1 MKDNKQKGLTSL
13 FITIVVMV
21 FLGFL
26 AFNVLQGG
34 KHSNVTKVT
43 HTAEETTITS
53 AESSVSG
60 ESTSNGESTKAS
72 ENSSADKSKANNESS
87 QSGESSQAESG
98 KESESADEKKDENGK
113 SSKFGMGKIKLGLDL
128 AGGVSITYQTVQ
140 QNPSDEDMADT
151 IYKLQQRVQNYS
163 TEAEVYRE
171 GGNRINI
178 DIPGVS
184 DANAIL
190 DELGKPGSLLFVD
203 PQGQT
208 VLTGDQ
214 VATAKAGI
222 IDNNGKSE
230 YVVSLTFTDEGSKA
244 FEEATAK
251 LIGQRIAI
259 IYDNVVYS
267 NPTVQTA
274 ITGGNAQI
282 TGMTSYDEAKN
293 LASTIRIGSLSLE
306 LEELRSNVVGAK
318 LGQTAISTSMKAA
331 VVGFVVLAAFM
342 IGAFLLPGAAS
353 VIALALYI
361 ILEILLLSAFEITLT
376 LPGIAGI
383 ILSIGMAV
391 DANVIIFTRI
401 KEEIALGK
409 SVYESI
415 NSGFKK
421 ALSAIIDGNVTTLIA
436 AAVLYVRGSGTVKGF
451 AQTLA
456 LGIILSMFTALFV
469 TKFILKA
476 FYNVGLDD
484 VKFYGKKPDRESINF
499 VGMRKITLSVAAVV
513 LIIGVI
519 FAGIN
524 KSKIGGFFN
533 YGLDFKGGTST
544 NVTFDKDYSLEEI
557 SKDIVPVVESVTG
570 EAGTQT
576 QKVQGTNQV
585 IIKTR
590 SLSLDER
597 EKLNKALADKFGVDA
612 EKITAESI
620 SGAVSSE
627 MKKDAVVATVLATI
641 LMLIYIWIR
650 FRDFSFAAGSILA
663 LLHDV
668 FIVISCY
675 AIFRW
680 SVGSTFIAC
689 ILTILGYSINAT
701 IVIFDRIREN
711 KTILPKSTAKE
722 ELINKSVTE
731 TLTRSIYS
739 SLTTF
744 ITIFILFLMGVPSI
758 REFALPIMVGIVAGT
773 YSSVFL
779 SSVFWYLLSN
789 KFDKKIEEKKAENAK
804 KKKKTKKVEINKD
817 SNGAVV

>member
-87 QSGESSQAESG
+87 QSGESSQAEPG
-98 KESESADEKKDENGK
+98 KEPESADEKKDENGK

-244 FEEATAK
+244 FAEATAK

-499 VGMRKITLSVAAVV
+499 VGMRKITLSVAAVI

-519 FAGIN
+519 FAGVN
-524 KSKIGGFFN
+524 KSQIGGFFN

-544 NVTFDKDYSLEEI
+544 NVTFNKDYSLEEI
-557 SKDIVPVVESVTG
+557 SKEIVPVVESVTG

-711 KTILPKSTAKE
+711 KAILSKSTAKE